1 MALVKVLVAN
11 LFAGA
16 GFQKLEAGQVYDADD
31 SVAEKWIAQ
40 GKAEKATEKKG
51 EKLTFEVAT
60 PSAPVSTDTSVLQ
73 SKLNDALEQLKTAQD
88 AAEAKDEEHAAAL
101 EQLKTAQDAA
111 EAKDEEHAA
120 ALEQLKTAHATEIA
134 AANDRADKAEAA
146 LTAATKKDK

>member
-16 GFQKLEAGQVYDADD
+16 SFQKLDAGQVYDVDD
-31 SVAEKWIAQ
+31 SVAEKWIAS
-40 GKAEKATEKKG
+40 GKAEKTSEKKG

-88 AAEAKDEEHAAAL
+88 AVEAKDKEHA
-101 EQLKTAQDAA
+101 D
-111 EAKDEEHAA
+111 
-120 ALEQLKTAHATEIA
+120 ALEQLKTAHATELA

-146 LTAATKKDK
+146 LTAVNKKDK